1 MEDDAVK
8 LIINSLQ
15 SIDNKLGKH
24 DERIDK
30 LVDSFQKLVEVEIR
44 TKEIEFSVGRVYDR
58 LEAVE
63 DNQTTDGC
71 PVHQRLVAV
80 RAEQMKSIDEK
91 IVHLEDLST
100 KIDDR
105 LKDIEGKPIKRMEV
119 AIYEIIKYV
128 TIGVLGLIAYK
139 FGFSK

>member
-8 LIINSLQ
+8 LIINSLS
-15 SIDNKLGKH
+15 SIDTKLGKQ

-30 LVDSFQKLVEVEIR
+30 LVDSFQKLVEVEVR
-44 TKEIEFSVGRVYDR
+44 TKEIESSVGRVYDR

-63 DNQTTDGC
+63 DNQTTYGC

-80 RAEQMKSIDEK
+80 IAEQMKSIYEK

-100 KIDDR
+100 KFDDR
-105 LKDIEGKPIKRMEV
+105 LKVIENKPLKRSTV
-119 AIYEIIKYV
+119 
-128 TIGVLGLIAYK
+128 
-139 FGFSK
+139 S

>member
-8 LIINSLQ
+8 LIINSLR
-15 SIDNKLGKH
+15 SIDTKLGKQ

-30 LVDSFQKLVEVEIR
+30 LVDSFQKLVEVEVR
-44 TKEIEFSVGRVYDR
+44 TKEIESSVGRVYDR

-100 KIDDR
+100 KFDDR
-105 LKDIEGKPIKRMEV
+105 LKVIEDKPLKRMEV

-128 TIGVLGLIAYK
+128 TIGVLGLIAFK
-139 FGFSK
+139 FGFNK